1 MAAVFVPPSPQT
13 SLNMSTRRPLA
24 NVPNATNSPHR
35 AGLVPAKRVRSN
47 QIEIPYGQ
55 PPPKKQVMEAAEQD
69 MRSPT
74 RSRSTTFQGPDSK
87 LFARRSN
94 NANPSAFEKKLVAA
108 RDRDRQP
115 QVKSAKGEKQSADTI
130 DTIRQ
135 WQRHY
140 RKAFPQFVFYFDTI
154 PEDVRR
160 KFSRQVI
167 ALGARE
173 EKFFS
178 RLVTHVV
185 TSRPIPVEVA
195 ATSPTELEADGA
207 NGDAHMQTVNPSLL
221 EKNVDNH
228 LPASLKNDHRRDQGS
243 MDVLQR
249 ARQMG
254 MKIWALEKLQRMIV
268 TINDS
273 GYAQADGAARGK
285 VAIGN
290 HANPRGDDLSRV
302 LRQELLNGPSD
313 RDPLSSMEM
322 IMFKG
327 PFIYIHDMN
336 EKTKP
341 VMVREYSRVARR
353 QDGTWPQFRS
363 APLGKC
369 PFVDEPPSRK
379 EYDRQRMRQAKREKK
394 REQPA
399 EESRPKIPHNFD
411 DQTVD
416 AKVDDTEQIK
426 PQSTEDEKV
435 SSKTEISAKLFPD
448 ETHERKSSES
458 FIPPHFPRTGPFYTG
473 REPAA
478 SGVQPSNV
486 TSAIRS
492 QMISS
497 TAAAPGAK
505 AGLSKE
511 VHGLKRKVL
520 EKGTGSFALGS
531 MAAPQRPLNGLAM
544 HPKTQHT
551 YDSNQ
556 SAPEA
561 RNIHD
566 VDSNQS
572 EGGGTKRRREDSRD
586 AEQKKSE
593 RRRDPKPG
601 YCENCRDKFDD
612 FEEHTLTRK
621 HRRFAQNASNWA
633 ELDALLHEIQR
644 PLKHEYDFEE

>member
-1 MAAVFVPPSPQT
+1 
-13 SLNMSTRRPLA
+13 MSTRRPLA

-35 AGLVPAKRVRSN
+35 TGLLPAKRARST

-55 PPPKKQVMEAAEQD
+55 PPPKKQVMDVAEQET
-69 MRSPT
+69 RSPS
-74 RSRSTTFQGPDSK
+74 RSRSTLQQSTESR

-108 RDRDRQP
+108 RDRERQP
-115 QVKSAKGEKQSADTI
+115 VVKGTKGERPSADTL
-130 DTIRQ
+130 DNIRQ

-140 RKAFPQFVFYFDTI
+140 RKAFPQFVFYFDSI
-154 PEDVRR
+154 PEDVRQ
-160 KFSRQVI
+160 KFSRQVV

-185 TSRPIPVEVA
+185 TSRPIPAEAV
-195 ATSPTELEADGA
+195 TSPTEESTATPEAS
-207 NGDAHMQTVNPSLL
+207 GDAHVQTVNPSLL
-221 EKNVDNH
+221 DKS
-228 LPASLKNDHRRDQGS
+228 AGRRDQGN

-254 MKIWALEKLQRMIV
+254 MKIWALEKLQRMIT
-268 TINDS
+268 TINDNELAGQHDAVS
-273 GYAQADGAARGK
+273 RSKAAGGHASHGK
-285 VAIGN
+285 
-290 HANPRGDDLSRV
+290 GDNDLSRV
-302 LRQELLNGPSD
+302 LRQEMLNGPSD
-313 RDPLSSMEM
+313 RDPLASMEM
-322 IMFKG
+322 LVFKG

-341 VMVREYSRVARR
+341 VMVREYSRVAKR
-353 QDGTWPQFRS
+353 QDGSWPQFRS

-369 PFVDEPPSRK
+369 PFIDEPPSRK
-379 EYDRQRMRQAKREKK
+379 EYDRHRMRQAQKEKK
-394 REQPA
+394 ATRQNVEEPQPQPVPTNETPVETKTSTEVSKPQTSIEEHFRPSTQVEIPA
-399 EESRPKIPHNFD
+399 KPSFEES
-411 DQTVD
+411 
-416 AKVDDTEQIK
+416 
-426 PQSTEDEKV
+426 
-435 SSKTEISAKLFPD
+435 
-448 ETHERKSSES
+448 HERKSSES

-511 VHGLKRKVL
+511 IHGLKRKVL
-520 EKGTGSFALGS
+520 EKGTGGIITGS
-531 MAAPQRPLNGLAM
+531 MAAPQRPGNGSSLNPTRAQSTESNKSAV
-544 HPKTQHT
+544 PEKTGQEE
-551 YDSNQ
+551 DG
-556 SAPEA
+556 
-561 RNIHD
+561 
-566 VDSNQS
+566 NQS
-572 EGGGTKRRREDSRD
+572 EGAGNKRRRDERRD
-586 AEQKKSE
+586 NQQKKPE
-593 RRRDPKPG
+593 QRRRDPKPG

-621 HRRFAQNASNWA
+621 HRRFAQNTSNWA
-633 ELDALLHEIQR
+633 ELDALLFEIQR
-644 PLKHEYDFEE
+644 PLKDEYQF

>member
-1 MAAVFVPPSPQT
+1 MATVFVPPSPRN
-13 SLNMSTRRPLA
+13 SMAMATRRPLA

-35 AGLVPAKRVRSN
+35 AGLLPVKRARSN
-47 QIEIPYGQ
+47 QMEIPYGQ
-55 PPPKKQVMEAAEQD
+55 PPPKKQVMENTEYE
-69 MRSPT
+69 T
-74 RSRSTTFQGPDSK
+74 RTTTCQNTNTESK

-94 NANPSAFEKKLVAA
+94 NGNPSAFEKKLVAA
-108 RDRDRQP
+108 REKERQP
-115 QVKSAKGEKQSADTI
+115 LVKHVKAEKAPADTM
-130 DTIRQ
+130 DSIRQ

-140 RKAFPQFVFYFDTI
+140 RKAFPQFVFYFDSI

-160 KFSRQVI
+160 RFSRQVI

-185 TSRPIPVEVA
+185 TSRAIPPES
-195 ATSPTELEADGA
+195 ATPAEPESTADA
-207 NGDAHMQTVNPSLL
+207 SNGDSNVQTVNPSLL
-221 EKNVDNH
+221 ERNGETH
-228 LPASLKNDHRRDQGS
+228 LHASLKTETRRDQGT
-243 MDVLQR
+243 MDILQR

-254 MKIWALEKLQRMIV
+254 MKIWALEKLQRMIT

-273 GYAQADGAARGK
+273 DIGAQYEQAARNKAAG
-285 VAIGN
+285 GN
-290 HANPRGDDLSRV
+290 AVNGRGENDLSRV

-313 RDPLSSMEM
+313 RDPLASMEM

-327 PFIYIHDMN
+327 PFVYIHDMN

-353 QDGTWPQFRS
+353 QDGSWPQFRS

-369 PFVDEPPSRK
+369 PFIDEPPSRK
-379 EYDRQRMRQAKREKK
+379 EYDRHRLRQLHKEKK
-394 REQPA
+394 AASHRA
-399 EESRPKIPHNFD
+399 DGTR
-411 DQTVD
+411 D
-416 AKVDDTEQIK
+416 AKPKAAVPVQAPESVT
-426 PQSTEDEKV
+426 T
-435 SSKTEISAKLFPD
+435 TEIAHSQPLAKQEDRVSPPIQNEIQKQTFD

-478 SGVQPSNV
+478 SGVQPSNM

-520 EKGTGSFALGS
+520 EKGTGGFAAGS
-531 MAAPQRPLNGLAM
+531 MAAPQRRGDGFTTVPM
-544 HPKTQHT
+544 KT
-551 YDSNQ
+551 NIN
-556 SAPEA
+556 PPGKPNLVNENEA
-561 RNIHD
+561 K
-566 VDSNQS
+566 QS
-572 EGGGTKRRREDSRD
+572 EAAGTKRQRD
-586 AEQKKSE
+586 DKDEQKKPE

-621 HRRFAQNASNWA
+621 HRRFAANSTNWA
-633 ELDALLHEIQR
+633 ELDALLSEIQR
-644 PLKHEYDFEE
+644 PLKGEYEYDE

>member
-1 MAAVFVPPSPQT
+1 
-13 SLNMSTRRPLA
+13 MSTRRPLA

-35 AGLVPAKRVRSN
+35 AGLLPGKRARST
-47 QIEIPYGQ
+47 QMEIPYGQ
-55 PPPKKQVMEAAEQD
+55 PPPKKQVMDSVEHES
-69 MRSPT
+69 RSPS
-74 RSRSTTFQGPDSK
+74 RSRSTLQQSTESR

-108 RDRDRQP
+108 RDRERQP
-115 QVKSAKGEKQSADTI
+115 TVKATKGEKPSADTL
-130 DTIRQ
+130 DNIRQ

-160 KFSRQVI
+160 KFSRQVV

-185 TSRPIPVEVA
+185 TSRPIPAETV
-195 ATSPTELEADGA
+195 TSPTEEANPATEA
-207 NGDAHMQTVNPSLL
+207 NGDANVQTVNPSLL
-221 EKNVDNH
+221 DKS
-228 LPASLKNDHRRDQGS
+228 AGRRDQGN

-254 MKIWALEKLQRMIV
+254 MKIWALEKLQRMIT
-268 TINDS
+268 TINDNDLGGQHDAVS
-273 GYAQADGAARGK
+273 RGK
-285 VAIGN
+285 TAGGN
-290 HANPRGDDLSRV
+290 ATHGKGDNDLSRV

-322 IMFKG
+322 LVFKG

-353 QDGTWPQFRS
+353 QDGVWPQFRS

-369 PFVDEPPSRK
+369 PFIDEPPSRK
-379 EYDRQRMRQAKREKK
+379 ELDRHRMRQAQKEKK
-394 REQPA
+394 AGRKNTEETQLQPPA
-399 EESRPKIPHNFD
+399 AHEN
-411 DQTVD
+411 TVET
-416 AKVDDTEQIK
+416 KVSTELAK
-426 PQSTEDEKV
+426 PQKSVEEPTRPPTQAEFP
-435 SSKTEISAKLFPD
+435 AKPSFD
-448 ETHERKSSES
+448 ETRERKSSES
-458 FIPPHFPRTGPFYTG
+458 LIPPHFPRTGPFYTG

-520 EKGTGSFALGS
+520 EKGTGTVVTGS
-531 MAAPQRPLNGLAM
+531 MAAPQRPGNGSSLNPARAQS
-544 HPKTQHT
+544 TE
-551 YDSNQ
+551 SNK
-556 SAPEA
+556 SAAPEK
-561 RNIHD
+561 NGQHEED
-566 VDSNQS
+566 GNQS
-572 EGGGTKRRREDSRD
+572 EGAGAKRRRDERRDSQPKKT
-586 AEQKKSE
+586 EQ

-621 HRRFAQNASNWA
+621 HRRFAQNSSNWA
-633 ELDALLHEIQR
+633 ELDALLFEIQR
-644 PLKHEYDFEE
+644 PLKEEYEF

>member
-35 AGLVPAKRVRSN
+35 AGLVPGKRARSG

-55 PPPKKQVMEAAEQD
+55 PPPKKQVTDAAEQD
-69 MRSPT
+69 
-74 RSRSTTFQGPDSK
+74 RSRSAVSQSTESK
-87 LFARRSN
+87 LFTRRSN
-94 NANPSAFEKKLVAA
+94 NTNPSAFEKKLVAA
-108 RDRDRQP
+108 REKERLP
-115 QVKSAKGEKQSADTI
+115 QLKGSKNEKPSADTM

-140 RKAFPQFVFYFDTI
+140 RKAFPQFVFYFDSI

-160 KFSRQVI
+160 KFSRQVV
-167 ALGARE
+167 ALGACE

-185 TSRPIPVEVA
+185 TSRPIPPEA
-195 ATSPTELEADGA
+195 TTTSPTEESAPGTDGA
-207 NGDAHMQTVNPSLL
+207 NGDNMQTVNPSLL
-221 EKNVDNH
+221 EKNADSH
-228 LPASLKNDHRRDQGS
+228 LHVSLKTEVRRDQGN

-254 MKIWALEKLQRMIV
+254 MKIWALEKLQRMIT
-268 TINDS
+268 TINDNDIGGQNDS
-273 GYAQADGAARGK
+273 ASRSKTTGGSTAHGRGE
-285 VAIGN
+285 N
-290 HANPRGDDLSRV
+290 DLSRV

-313 RDPLSSMEM
+313 RDPFASMEM
-322 IMFKG
+322 VMFKG

-341 VMVREYSRVARR
+341 VMVREYARVTRR
-353 QDGTWPQFRS
+353 QDGVWPQFRS

-369 PFVDEPPSRK
+369 PFIDEPPSRK
-379 EYDRQRMRQAKREKK
+379 EYDRHRMRQTQKEKK
-394 REQPA
+394 VAMQKAEGSRSKPSTAVPTERAVDTKLVTDLSKPKRPEDQPSKNPLEIFTKPLL
-399 EESRPKIPHNFD
+399 EEGY
-411 DQTVD
+411 
-416 AKVDDTEQIK
+416 
-426 PQSTEDEKV
+426 
-435 SSKTEISAKLFPD
+435 
-448 ETHERKSSES
+448 ERKSSES

-520 EKGTGSFALGS
+520 EKGTGSIVPGS
-531 MAAPQRPLNGLAM
+531 MAAPQRPSTGSGSFSSKSQHNATTKSTVPEKNGQGDA
-544 HPKTQHT
+544 HQT
-551 YDSNQ
+551 
-556 SAPEA
+556 
-561 RNIHD
+561 
-566 VDSNQS
+566 
-572 EGGGTKRRREDSRD
+572 EGAGTKRRRD
-586 AEQKKSE
+586 EQNDTQPKKPE

-612 FEEHTLTRK
+612 FEEHTMTRK
-621 HRRFAQNASNWA
+621 HRRFAQNTSNWA
-633 ELDALLHEIQR
+633 ELDALLFDIQR
-644 PLKHEYDFEE
+644 PLKEEIGFDE

>member
-1 MAAVFVPPSPQT
+1 MA
-13 SLNMSTRRPLA
+13 TRRPLA

-35 AGLVPAKRVRSN
+35 AGLLPVKRARST
-47 QIEIPYGQ
+47 QTEIPYGQ
-55 PPPKKQVMEAAEQD
+55 PPPKKQLIESMQYE
-69 MRSPT
+69 
-74 RSRSTTFQGPDSK
+74 SRSATCQTTNTDSK

-94 NANPSAFEKKLVAA
+94 NSNPSAFEKRLVAA
-108 RDRDRQP
+108 REKERQP
-115 QVKSAKGEKQSADTI
+115 QVKHMRVEKAPADTM
-130 DTIRQ
+130 DSIRQ

-140 RKAFPQFVFYFDTI
+140 RKAFPQFVFYFDSI

-160 KFSRQVI
+160 RFSRQVT

-185 TSRPIPVEVA
+185 TSRAIPPES
-195 ATSPTELEADGA
+195 ATPAEPESTV
-207 NGDAHMQTVNPSLL
+207 DAGNRDSNVLTVNPSLI
-221 EKNVDNH
+221 ERNGDNH
-228 LPASLKNDHRRDQGS
+228 LHASLKTETRRDQGT
-243 MDVLQR
+243 MDILQR

-254 MKIWALEKLQRMIV
+254 MKIWALEKLQRMIT

-273 GYAQADGAARGK
+273 DIAAQYEQAARNKAAG
-285 VAIGN
+285 GN
-290 HANPRGDDLSRV
+290 AANADLSRV

-313 RDPLSSMEM
+313 RDPLASLEM

-327 PFIYIHDMN
+327 PFVYIHDMN

-341 VMVREYSRVARR
+341 VMVREYPRVARR
-353 QDGTWPQFRS
+353 QDGSWPQFRS

-369 PFVDEPPSRK
+369 PFIDEPPSRK
-379 EYDRQRMRQAKREKK
+379 EYDRHRLRQIHKEKK
-394 REQPA
+394 AASHAADGTRHAKPKAAAPVQAPESVTTTEMAHSQP
-399 EESRPKIPHNFD
+399 
-411 DQTVD
+411 
-416 AKVDDTEQIK
+416 
-426 PQSTEDEKV
+426 
-435 SSKTEISAKLFPD
+435 SAKQEERVPPPIQNETQKPLD

-458 FIPPHFPRTGPFYTG
+458 FVPPHFPRTGPFYAG
-473 REPAA
+473 CEPAA
-478 SGVQPSNV
+478 SGIQPSNM

-520 EKGTGSFALGS
+520 EKGTGGFTAGS
-531 MAAPQRPLNGLAM
+531 MAAPQRRGDGFTTVTTKNNTNPPGKPNVVI
-544 HPKTQHT
+544 
-551 YDSNQ
+551 NEN
-556 SAPEA
+556 EA
-561 RNIHD
+561 K
-566 VDSNQS
+566 QS
-572 EGGGTKRRREDSRD
+572 EVAGSKRQREDKD
-586 AEQKKSE
+586 EQKKSE

-621 HRRFAQNASNWA
+621 HRRFAANSTNWA
-633 ELDALLHEIQR
+633 ELDALLSEIQR
-644 PLKHEYDFEE
+644 PLKDEYEYDE

>member
-1 MAAVFVPPSPQT
+1 
-13 SLNMSTRRPLA
+13 MSTRRPLA

-35 AGLVPAKRVRSN
+35 AGLVPAKRARSG
-47 QIEIPYGQ
+47 QIEIPFGQ
-55 PPPKKQVMEAAEQD
+55 PPPKKQVMDAVEQD
-69 MRSPT
+69 
-74 RSRSTTFQGPDSK
+74 RSRLIVHQNTESK

-108 RDRDRQP
+108 REKERIPQP
-115 QVKSAKGEKQSADTI
+115 KGSRNEKPSADTM

-140 RKAFPQFVFYFDTI
+140 RKAFPQFVFYFDSI

-160 KFSRQVI
+160 KFSRQVV
-167 ALGARE
+167 ALGACE

-185 TSRPIPVEVA
+185 TSRPIPAEA
-195 ATSPTELEADGA
+195 TATTSPTEDPATGADGA
-207 NGDAHMQTVNPSLL
+207 NGDNMQTVNPSLL
-221 EKNVDNH
+221 EKNADSH
-228 LPASLKNDHRRDQGS
+228 LHVSLKTEARRDQGN

-254 MKIWALEKLQRMIV
+254 MKIWALEKLQRMIT
-268 TINDS
+268 TINDKDIGGQNES
-273 GYAQADGAARGK
+273 ASRSKNVGGSTTHGRGE
-285 VAIGN
+285 N
-290 HANPRGDDLSRV
+290 DLSRV

-313 RDPLSSMEM
+313 RDPFASMEM
-322 IMFKG
+322 VMFKG

-341 VMVREYSRVARR
+341 VMVREYARVNKR
-353 QDGTWPQFRS
+353 QDGAWPQFRS

-369 PFVDEPPSRK
+369 PFIDEPPSRK
-379 EYDRQRMRQAKREKK
+379 EYDRQRIRQAQKEKK
-394 REQPA
+394 AAVVKVEDSRSKPSTVVPTERAVENKLVTDLSKPKRAEDQPSA
-399 EESRPKIPHNFD
+399 TP
-411 DQTVD
+411 VD
-416 AKVDDTEQIK
+416 VFAKPVF
-426 PQSTEDEKV
+426 EDG
-435 SSKTEISAKLFPD
+435 
-448 ETHERKSSES
+448 HERKSSES
-458 FIPPHFPRTGPFYTG
+458 LIPPHFPRTGPFYTG

-520 EKGTGSFALGS
+520 EKGTGSIVAGS
-531 MAAPQRPLNGLAM
+531 MAAPLRPSTGSASFSSKQN
-544 HPKTQHT
+544 
-551 YDSNQ
+551 DSNKLAVLEKNGHGDAHQ
-556 SAPEA
+556 T
-561 RNIHD
+561 
-566 VDSNQS
+566 
-572 EGGGTKRRREDSRD
+572 EGAGTKRRRDEPNDTQPQK
-586 AEQKKSE
+586 AERK
-593 RRRDPKPG
+593 RDPKPG

-612 FEEHTLTRK
+612 FEEHTMTRK
-621 HRRFAQNASNWA
+621 HRRFAQNASNWG
-633 ELDALLHEIQR
+633 ELDALLYELQR
-644 PLKHEYDFEE
+644 PLKDEYDFEEFGN